1 MKSFF
6 FSLFGNSLMTIGLNF
21 VVVGVFSIIVENG
34 LSKFEA
40 SKGL

>member
-1 MKSFF
+1 
-6 FSLFGNSLMTIGLNF
+6 MTIGLNF
-21 VVVGVFSIIVENG
+21 VVGALSIIVENG